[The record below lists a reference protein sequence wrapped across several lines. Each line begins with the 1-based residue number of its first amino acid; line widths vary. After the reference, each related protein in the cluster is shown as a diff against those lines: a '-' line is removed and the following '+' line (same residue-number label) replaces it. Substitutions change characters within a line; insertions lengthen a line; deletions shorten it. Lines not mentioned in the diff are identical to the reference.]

1 MGGLDHRAP
10 PPSEPERPETAV
22 RNARYGLA
30 LFAIYLALYGTFVLL
45 NAFAPGRMETPALAG
60 VNLATIYG
68 FGLIATALFLAL
80 IYGWLCRRP
89 ADAAGS
95 DAERGA

>member
-1 MGGLDHRAP
+1 MAGLDHGT
-10 PPSEPERPETAV
+10 PPSTEPERPETAV

-30 LFAIYLALYGTFVLL
+30 LFAVYLALYGAFVLL
-45 NAFAPGRMETPALAG
+45 NAFAPERMETPALAG

-68 FGLIATALFLAL
+68 FGLIAAALFLAL
-80 IYGWLCRRP
+80 VYGWLCRRP

-95 DAERGA
+95 DGERGA